1 MATLKL
7 VICFVIL
14 FAVPYLLCGINSAII
29 VTKIKTG
36 KDIRT
41 MGSGNAGLTNTLRTQ
56 GKLAAL
62 FVLIGDVL
70 KGVLSVILV
79 SLAFQYIA
87 GLDPRAAGSPYEW
100 VLYAS
105 GTTAILGHVFPVYY
119 GFKGGKG
126 VLVTCAVL
134 LAIDW
139 LPALIL
145 LGIFAIVVALTRY
158 VSLGSCIAGF
168 LYPFTV
174 LLFSIM
180 EKSPCYWGNF
190 LFSGLMALTIIFM
203 HRENIKRLINH
214 TEKKFGEKKKEQ
226 GTSTPD
232 TEEKNKN
239 T

>member
-1 MATLKL
+1 MLI
-7 VICFVIL
+7 ICFLIAA
-14 FAVPYLLCGINSAII
+14 AVPYLLCGINTAII

-36 KDIRT
+36 EDIRT

-62 FVLIGDVL
+62 FVLLGDVA

-79 SLAFQYIA
+79 GLAFKYI
-87 GLDPRAAGSPYEW
+87 GGVDPRAEGSAYEW
-100 VLYAS
+100 VLYAA

-139 LPALIL
+139 LPAVIL
-145 LGIFAIVVALTRY
+145 LAVFAVVVAISKY
-158 VSLGSCIAGF
+158 VSLGSIIAGS

-180 EKSPCYWGNF
+180 EKSPCYWLNF
-190 LFSGLMALTIIFM
+190 LFSGLMAVTIVLM

-214 TEKKFGEKKKEQ
+214 TEKKFGQKSK
-226 GTSTPD
+226 
-232 TEEKNKN
+232 
-239 T
+239 